1 MLLVTQL
8 LIGSAIGLVITTTG
22 VGGGVIL
29 LPVLIYLFGMNA
41 LAAVATA
48 NLLSMLMKV
57 SSSYIHFRLGNIPL
71 KPALLI
77 LGIMFPATFLASYGV
92 TWLGSQPQY
101 YQQVELGINILMIV
115 AIIFSM
121 FLFLQRIFKKSTSS
135 HPLSS
140 LAPSSSI
147 PLSSLF
153 VPGPLSSLFVPG
165 MSAGFVLGA
174 TGVGGGLVVLPVL
187 MRFAQMNI
195 KEAIG
200 SSIFITTILSGG
212 SAIAYS
218 AGGYTDVHTAII
230 LCLGSLIS
238 IPLARYLLVY
248 LSERFFQYLTL
259 LFILISIIMMS
270 WKLIN

>member
-8 LIGSAIGLVITTTG
+8 LIGAAIGLVITTTG

-29 LPVLIYLFGMNA
+29 LPILIYLFGMNA

-48 NLLSMLMKV
+48 NLLSMLMKL

-101 YQQVELGINILMIV
+101 YDRVESAINILMIV
-115 AIIFSM
+115 AIVFSLI
-121 FLFLQRIFKKSTSS
+121 LFLQRMVRRSAISDPLIVLPPPSTVT
-135 HPLSS
+135 
-140 LAPSSSI
+140 
-147 PLSSLF
+147 F
-153 VPGPLSSLFVPG
+153 SSLFVPG

-187 MRFAQMNI
+187 MRFAQMGI

-200 SSIFITTILSGG
+200 TSIFITTILSGG

-218 AGGYTDVHTAII
+218 AGGYTDVHTALI
-230 LCLGSLIS
+230 LCLGSLLS

-259 LFILISIIMMS
+259 SFILISIIMMS

>member
-48 NLLSMLMKV
+48 NLLSMLMKI

-101 YQQVELGINILMIV
+101 YEQVELGINILMIV

-147 PLSSLF
+147 PLN
-153 VPGPLSSLFVPG
+153 SLFVPG

-187 MRFAQMNI
+187 MRLAQMNI

>member
-8 LIGSAIGLVITTTG
+8 LIGSAIGLIITTTG

-48 NLLSMLMKV
+48 NLLSMLMKI

-101 YQQVELGINILMIV
+101 YERVESGINILMII
-115 AIIFSM
+115 AIAFSLI
-121 FLFLQRIFKKSTSS
+121 LFLQRILKKSTSS
-135 HPLSS
+135 HPLS
-140 LAPSSSI
+140 PTSSI
-147 PLSSLF
+147 
-153 VPGPLSSLFVPG
+153 PLSSLFVPG

-230 LCLGSLIS
+230 LCLGSLLS

>member
-8 LIGSAIGLVITTTG
+8 LIGSVIGLVITTTG

-48 NLLSMLMKV
+48 NLLSMLMKL

-92 TWLGSQPQY
+92 TWLGNQPEY
-101 YQQVELGINILMIV
+101 YQRVESGINILMIV
-115 AIIFSM
+115 AIVFSLI
-121 FLFLQRIFKKSTSS
+121 LFLQRMVKKSAVDPLTLLTPPNSIT
-135 HPLSS
+135 LSS
-140 LAPSSSI
+140 L
-147 PLSSLF
+147 L
-153 VPGPLSSLFVPG
+153 VPG

-187 MRFAQMNI
+187 MRFAQMGI

-200 SSIFITTILSGG
+200 TSIFVTTILSGG

-218 AGGYTDVHTAII
+218 AGGYTDVHTAVI
-230 LCLGSLIS
+230 LCLGSLFS
-238 IPLARYLLVY
+238 IPLARYLLIY

-259 LFILISIIMMS
+259 SFIVISIVMMS